1 MVDEIKIGK
10 GQLSIEKGVAP
21 KSAFPVAVL
30 SLGVYIYIFG
40 GFMTRGLV
48 KGIGSNINLNSG
60 LKEANDLDSDS

>member
-30 SLGVYIYIFG
+30 SLGVYIYIFIYL
-40 GFMTRGLV
+40 FIYIHICMNM
-48 KGIGSNINLNSG
+48 KNI
-60 LKEANDLDSDS
+60 